1 MYVCYISRK
10 LLSIIHFPCFFFFLH
25 LPFNMNHKRWR
36 KSIILR
42 QAPTIFNFVINRA
55 NERRSLCLLPFIFLT
70 WAVPGQRGNRRPR
83 KTELTLSKRTVTNF
97 HDNPRH
103 FSGKSK
109 VHLTTQVHLYVSFFN
124 YLIFCSLNTRISLL
138 I

>member
-1 MYVCYISRK
+1 MLHIAKTVIDYTLS
-10 LLSIIHFPCFFFFLH
+10 LLFFLH

-70 WAVPGQRGNRRPR
+70 WAVPGQRGNRRAEKNRAYIVKEDCNQFSRQSETFLR
-83 KTELTLSKRTVTNF
+83 KKQS
-97 HDNPRH
+97 
-103 FSGKSK
+103 
-109 VHLTTQVHLYVSFFN
+109 
-124 YLIFCSLNTRISLL
+124 SLNNPGSFVRLL
-138 I
+138 L

>member
-1 MYVCYISRK
+1 MLHIAKTVIDYTLS
-10 LLSIIHFPCFFFFLH
+10 LLFFLH

-70 WAVPGQRGNRRPR
+70 WAVPGQRGTGGPR
-83 KTELTLSKRTVTNF
+83 KTELTLSKKTVTNF
-97 HDNPRH
+97 HDNPRR

-109 VHLTTQVHLYVSFFN
+109 VHLTTRVHLYVSFFN
-124 YLIFCSLNTRISLL
+124 HLIFCLLNTRISLL